1 MSHALALFKGGC
13 HPPENK
19 DATKDLPLR
28 HAKTPPFV
36 AISFSQHIGKPS
48 TPLVKPGERVLRGQL
63 IAESSGY
70 VSAPAH
76 ASVSGT
82 AKGVV
87 QLRHP
92 LGFLVDAL
100 KIENDGLDEWH
111 PNALKEHAIESLSAE
126 EIRTL
131 VQAAGIVGMG
141 GATFPTH
148 VKLSPPKDKPMDIFI
163 LNGAECEPY
172 LTADDRL
179 MREHPDAILQGA
191 ILAAKAVGAED
202 IVVGI
207 EDNTPEAAKI
217 LQDAINR
224 LDLKIRMAVLP
235 VRYPQGAEKQLIYAI
250 TGRTVPSGG
259 LPMDVG
265 VLVHNVASMYA
276 VYEACRY
283 GRPLTERVVTVTGP
297 GVKAPAN
304 LWVRIGTMA
313 EQLLSECSF
322 DATLTKKLI
331 VGGPMMGMPMRD
343 LEWATTKGGNGILCL
358 TDPAAYSYSAC
369 IRCGR
374 CVDACPMFLLPSTL
388 SIYGEANKL
397 GEAVE
402 VNARDCIECG
412 CCTFV
417 CPSKRP
423 IVQWVRM
430 EKAEINRIAQVAAAA
445 AK

>member
-1 MSHALALFKGGC
+1 MKHLFDGGC

-28 HAKTPPFV
+28 PSKQPPFV
-36 AISFSQHIGKPS
+36 AVSFSQHIGKPS
-48 TPLVKPGERVLRGQL
+48 SPMVKMGERVLRGQM
-63 IAESSGY
+63 IAESQGF

-76 ASVSGT
+76 ASVSGV
-82 AKGVV
+82 AKQVV

-111 PNALKEHAIESLSAE
+111 PDASVEHDVGALTPD
-126 EIRTL
+126 EIRAL
-131 VQAAGIVGMG
+131 IQKAGIVGMG

-148 VKLSPPKDKPMDIFI
+148 VKLAPPKEKQVDTLI

-179 MREHPDAILQGA
+179 MTEKPEEILGGA
-191 ILAAKAVGAED
+191 LLFAKTVGASRVIVGVENNKPRAQESLRAAAAKLG
-202 IVVGI
+202 
-207 EDNTPEAAKI
+207 
-217 LQDAINR
+217 
-224 LDLKIRMAVLP
+224 LKVEVAGLP
-235 VRYPQGAEKQLIYAI
+235 VMYPQGAEKQLIRAI
-250 TGRTVPSGG
+250 LGRTVPSGG

-265 VLVHNVASMYA
+265 VLVQNVASAYA
-276 VYEACRY
+276 AYDACRW
-283 GRPLTERVVTVTGP
+283 GHPLTERVVTVTGP
-297 GVKAPAN
+297 GIRNPAN

-313 EQLLSECSF
+313 EHLLEECGF
-322 DATLTKKLI
+322 DAKATHKLI

-343 LEWATTKGGNGILCL
+343 LEWAVTKGCNGILAL
-358 TDPAAYSYSAC
+358 ADPGAFVHDPC

-374 CVDACPMFLLPSTL
+374 CITACPVGLLPCEL
-388 SIYGEANKL
+388 SNYGEAGL
-397 GEAVE
+397 LAESDE
-402 VNARDCIECG
+402 ISARDCIECG
-412 CCTFV
+412 CCSYV

-423 IVQWVRM
+423 IVQWIRM
-430 EKAEINRIAQVAAAA
+430 EKAEINRKRQMA

>member
-1 MSHALALFKGGC
+1 MSHKALFRGGC

-28 HAKTPPFV
+28 PATPPPFV
-36 AISFSQHIGKPS
+36 AVSFSQHIGKPS
-48 TPLVKPGERVLRGQL
+48 TPSVKIGDRVLRGQR
-63 IAESSGY
+63 IADNQGF

-76 ASVSGT
+76 ASISGK

-111 PNALKEHAIESLSAE
+111 PDAIIEHDVEKLTPD

-131 VQAAGIVGMG
+131 VQEAGIVGMG

-148 VKLSPPKDKPMDIFI
+148 VKLAPPADKPMDTLI

-179 MREHPDAILQGA
+179 MTEHPKEILQGA
-191 ILAAKAVGAED
+191 VLVAKAVGAKT
-202 IVVGI
+202 IYVGI
-207 EDNTPEAAKI
+207 ENNKPR
-217 LQDAINR
+217 AIETMKKANEE
-224 LDLKIRMAVLP
+224 LGLNIEIRGLP
-235 VRYPQGAEKQLIYAI
+235 VMYPQGAEKQLIYAI

-265 VLVHNVASMYA
+265 VLVHNVASVYA
-276 VYEACRY
+276 CYDACRY
-283 GRPLTERVVTVTGP
+283 GHPLTERVVTVTGP
-297 GVKAPAN
+297 GVRKPAN
-304 LWVRIGTMA
+304 LWVRIGTMGA
-313 EQLLSECSF
+313 HILQECEF
-322 DATLTKKLI
+322 DAQATQKLLM
-331 VGGPMMGMPMRD
+331 GGPMMGMPMRD
-343 LEWATTKGGNGILCL
+343 LEWATAKGGNGILAL
-358 TDPAAYSYSAC
+358 TDPAAYVHDPC
-369 IRCGR
+369 IRCAR
-374 CVDACPMFLLPSTL
+374 CVEACPMGLLPCTL
-388 SIYGEANKL
+388 SNYGEAGL
-397 GEAVE
+397 LAESEEA
-402 VNARDCIECG
+402 NARDCIECG
-412 CCTFV
+412 CCSYV

-430 EKAEINRIAQVAAAA
+430 EKAEINRKKQVAAQ

>member
-1 MSHALALFKGGC
+1 MMHLFKGGC

-28 HAKTPPFV
+28 PAKTPPFV
-36 AISFSQHIGKPS
+36 AVSFSQHIGKPS
-48 TPLVKPGERVLRGQL
+48 TPMVKPGERILRGQR
-63 IAESSGY
+63 IADSQGF

-76 ASVSGT
+76 SSVSGT

-111 PNALKEHAIESLSAE
+111 PDANKEIDVDTLSAD
-126 EIRTL
+126 EIRKM
-131 VQAAGIVGMG
+131 VQEAGIVGMG

-148 VKLSPPKDKPMDIFI
+148 VKLAPPKEKPIDTLV

-179 MREHPDAILQGA
+179 MTEHPEPILRGA
-191 ILAAKAVGAED
+191 VLAAKAVGAKKV
-202 IVVGI
+202 IVGI
-207 EDNTPEAAKI
+207 ENNKPRAIQTMKDKAKE
-217 LQDAINR
+217 LG
-224 LDLKIRMAVLP
+224 LDIEIRSLP
-235 VRYPQGAEKQLIYAI
+235 VMYPQGAEKQLIYAI
-250 TGRTVPSGG
+250 MNRTVPSGG

-265 VLVHNVASMYA
+265 VLVHNVASVYA
-276 VYEACRY
+276 CYEACRY
-283 GRPLTERVVTVTGP
+283 NRPITERVVTITGP
-297 GVKAPAN
+297 GVRNPVN

-313 EQLLSECSF
+313 THLLDECGF
-322 DATLTKKLI
+322 DAQATKKLI

-343 LEWATTKGGNGILCL
+343 LEWATAKGGNGILCL
-358 TDPAAYSYSAC
+358 TDPAAYVHDPC
-369 IRCGR
+369 IRCAR
-374 CVDACPMFLLPSTL
+374 CVDACPMGLLPCTL
-388 SIYGEANKL
+388 SNYGEANL
-397 GEAVE
+397 LAEADE

-412 CCTFV
+412 CCSYV

-423 IVQWVRM
+423 IVQWIRM
-430 EKAEINRIAQVAAAA
+430 EKAEINRKAQVAAAA